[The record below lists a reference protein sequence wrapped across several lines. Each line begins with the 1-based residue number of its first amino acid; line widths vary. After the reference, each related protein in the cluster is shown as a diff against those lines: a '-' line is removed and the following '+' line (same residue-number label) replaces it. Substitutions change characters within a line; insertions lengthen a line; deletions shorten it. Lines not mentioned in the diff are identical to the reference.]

1 MAVRAVLSVNR
12 TSFPILCF
20 NKYNSYNNEIGKKS
34 RETDIDKINKKKEL
48 LKIIED
54 PNSLLH
60 YVYHQIQELRNQQI
74 LFSKNRKKGIRFKL
88 ENMKNE

>member
-1 MAVRAVLSVNR
+1 MIKL
-12 TSFPILCF
+12 I
-20 NKYNSYNNEIGKKS
+20 
-34 RETDIDKINKKKEL
+34 KKKEL

-74 LFSKNRKKGIRFKL
+74 LFSKNRKKGIRFKM
-88 ENMKNE
+88 ENMKNELKTIEQEALYKLVNLRYGRAPGDEINIKTNIFCKK